1 MYQYQKCTNLW
12 IEFDWFGNQTHTQ
25 LNSVEHNETQ
35 STDWFDWVRLNLIS
49 KRSVD
54 YAGIQTKNRYKRY
67 VFIGGGGVVQRGIGN
82 SVHVLSFSLFLFSK
96 PLPYMRLI
104 KFNCTS

>member
-25 LNSVEHNETQ
+25 LNSVELNETQ

-67 VFIGGGGVVQRGIGN
+67 VFIGGGGDRK
-82 SVHVLSFSLFLFSK
+82 FSPCALFLSVSFFK
-96 PLPYMRLI
+96 TTPIYAI
-104 KFNCTS
+104 YQI